1 MPTRRQ
7 PTARPAEDPEREER
21 IELEIVVDCYN
32 DSERASGW
40 FCYLQDRLACP
51 FEAECI
57 EPTPASPLLPGERVT
72 VLELL
77 DPDETEGAFFASI
90 QWQGRE
96 MAIPLSRLRALNA
109 SPETTEALADWHYW
123 VSRGYEF

>member
-1 MPTRRQ
+1 MPARR
-7 PTARPAEDPEREER
+7 TSSSRPAEDPGREER
-21 IELEIVVDCYN
+21 IEMEIVVDCYN

-57 EPTPASPLLPGERVT
+57 EQTPASPLLPGERVT
-72 VLELL
+72 VLGIL
-77 DPDETEGAFFASI
+77 DPDETEGAFLASI
-90 QWQGRE
+90 VWQGRE
-96 MAIPLSRLRALNA
+96 MAIPLSQLRALNA